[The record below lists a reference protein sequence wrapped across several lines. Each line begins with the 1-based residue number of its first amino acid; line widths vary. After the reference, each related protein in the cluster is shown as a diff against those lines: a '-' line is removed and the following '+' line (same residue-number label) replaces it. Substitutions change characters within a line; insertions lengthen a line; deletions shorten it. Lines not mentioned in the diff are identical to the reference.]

1 MYSSIIPGVL
11 FFILSPG
18 ILTRIPKNGDKYL
31 VTFVHSII
39 FAALLYFL
47 MRNLPIYEGNEP
59 MVGDTSITTIFI
71 TIALLIAAIGI
82 YYFPIWMS
90 NFGMDKVHPE

>member
-59 MVGDTSITTIFI
+59 MVGDTPISTII
-71 TIALLIAAIGI
+71 IAILLLIFAVSIF
-82 YYFPIWMS
+82 YRQLR
-90 NFGMDKVHPE
+90 

>member
-1 MYSSIIPGVL
+1 VL

-47 MRNLPIYEGNEP
+47 MRNLPIYEGIE
-59 MVGDTSITTIFI
+59 GDHTGL
-71 TIALLIAAIGI
+71 AVLWVLLILVLSAGVLHFIL
-82 YYFPIWMS
+82 PP
-90 NFGMDKVHPE
+90 NKKQV